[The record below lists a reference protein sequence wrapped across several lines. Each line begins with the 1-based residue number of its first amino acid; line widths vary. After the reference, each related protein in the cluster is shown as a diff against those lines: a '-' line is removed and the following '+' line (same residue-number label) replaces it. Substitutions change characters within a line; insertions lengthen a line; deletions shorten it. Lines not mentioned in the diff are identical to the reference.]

1 MDIFKKKDNSV
12 LILVKSEDQYRRNNF
27 CQAYN
32 AHSNFFNTYMN
43 VVIFVKRPANVQTVL
58 GYLFLYLLQLSHK
71 KRTRNVTD
79 ENKITLKHQLYKEF
93 TLVNCQQLQSVETI
107 ECITDNC
114 NRIFTTRNVMGYR
127 TIWLLDTADQVIT
140 VFNDVFDVIMIH

>member
-1 MDIFKKKDNSV
+1 MTN
-12 LILVKSEDQYRRNNF
+12 
-27 CQAYN
+27 
-32 AHSNFFNTYMN
+32 
-43 VVIFVKRPANVQTVL
+43 
-58 GYLFLYLLQLSHK
+58 
-71 KRTRNVTD
+71 
-79 ENKITLKHQLYKEF
+79 ENKITLKHKLYKEF